1 MEKEL
6 GALKAKGLIESG
18 KLAQQACSITG
29 SSEAHMVEYIVPI
42 KLLTKSEHSGGGG
55 KSSSSSSSSSK
66 HCNSRSHSNSSS
78 SNSSSSKIRTW
89 RLQSRCGIDR
99 RGKC

>member
-55 KSSSSSSSSSK
+55 KSSSSSSSK

-78 SNSSSSKIRTW
+78 SNSSRNKIRKW